1 MQEESETAVSDAAAL
16 VKVLHDEL
24 QSVNHTR
31 NKEENSQDQVEPE
44 MQTDSNDEEISNWLE
59 LYGKCSWRNGPD
71 VIVGKRCRST
81 ERLINDMGGRA
92 INRVIQR
99 PRRIPGRPAIP
110 YP

>member
-44 MQTDSNDEEISNWLE
+44 MQPDANGEAIGDWRE
-59 LYGKCSWRNGPD
+59 LYG
-71 VIVGKRCRST
+71 
-81 ERLINDMGGRA
+81 
-92 INRVIQR
+92 
-99 PRRIPGRPAIP
+99 
-110 YP
+110 